1 MKNTLLRGLTI
12 GVLLA
17 ASPLAKAITFTIGG
31 AVGGAPTGANYL
43 NFDDLSTGAHAGT
56 TTVGPNGSATVT
68 TSLEA
73 QAVQGALSGK
83 YAAPFLSGGN
93 GAGFGNLN
101 GADTTTYLTS
111 GITPGGVSLAFAGY
125 QQYFGLLWGSIDLY
139 NTLSFYDGATL
150 LGSVT
155 GGQVLAGANGNQ
167 GINGTLYVNINT
179 DVGFNR
185 VVATSSSYAFE
196 FDNVAYNATPLASNV
211 PDGGSLMGVFGLA
224 LIGMAGIA
232 RRRS

>member
-43 NFDDLSTGAHAGT
+43 NFDDLSLGDHAGT
-56 TTVGPNGSATVT
+56 TTAGPTGSATVT
-68 TSLEA
+68 TWPDA

-93 GAGFGNLN
+93 GVGFGNGN

-111 GITPGGVSLAFAGY
+111 GIIPGEVSLAFAGD

>member
-93 GAGFGNLN
+93 GAGFGNAN

-111 GITPGGVSLAFAGY
+111 GITPGGVSLAFAGD
-125 QQYFGLLWGSIDLY
+125 QQYFGLLWGSIDLF
-139 NTLSFYDGATL
+139 NTLSFYDGEMF

-167 GINGTLYVNINT
+167 GVLGTLYVNIST

>member
-43 NFDDLSTGAHAGT
+43 NFDDLSLGAQAGT
-56 TTVGPNGSATVT
+56 TTAGPTGSATVT
-68 TSLEA
+68 TWPDA
-73 QAVQGALSGK
+73 QAVRGALSGK

-93 GAGFGNLN
+93 GAGFGNAN

-111 GITPGGVSLAFAGY
+111 GITPGGVSLAFAGD

-196 FDNVAYNATPLASNV
+196 FDNVAYLASNV
-211 PDGGSLMGVFGLA
+211 PDGGSLIGVFGLA
-224 LIGMAGIA
+224 LVGMAGIA